1 MTAPL
6 SCCHRTTSAMRAAA
20 AAGAGAGWAP
30 ASRARTACSAA
41 GSATPAAVAAAAAID
56 AGAVGV
62 ARGAVAAV
70 RAVHIERDRDLGE
83 RVREPRRV
91 DREAGRSRGGVERL
105 PDACPLRCEQFL
117 QHHAL
122 GRGLDRRERGVTVL
136 GVERGVEHGAPVR
149 IDEHRGERVRRLVAS
164 GAGDRPHRVERFVGG
179 QDLLDVHRVVRHLRR
194 DACKVRS
201 RVGESVDVVDSQPV
215 RDTVVQELEASACD
229 APNTSG
235 SSART
240 PIRSDTSKKRR

>member
-1 MTAPL
+1 MI
-6 SCCHRTTSAMRAAA
+6 SAS
-20 AAGAGAGWAP
+20 
-30 ASRARTACSAA
+30 ASASSA
-41 GSATPAAVAAAAAID
+41 D
-56 AGAVGV
+56 
-62 ARGAVAAV
+62 
-70 RAVHIERDRDLGE
+70 
-83 RVREPRRV
+83 V
-91 DREAGRSRGGVERL
+91 DREAGGSRGGVERL

-194 DACKVRS
+194 DAFEVRS
-201 RVGESVDVVDSQPV
+201 RVRESVDVVDAQPV
-215 RDTVVQELEASACD
+215 HDTVVQELEGERVRRREHVRILD
-229 APNTSG
+229 AHADQVRHVEEAPVVEEPTPAPPLRELVRAG
-235 SSART
+235 GPARSRDR
-240 PIRSDTSKKRR
+240 PAP